1 MAAQRCSPSKLV
13 QIDARRIPFR
23 SYFDVIGIFDVVKH
37 IEDDTTVLAQID
49 KALVPE
55 GVDYSAATSVVVE
68 PG

>member
-1 MAAQRCSPSKLV
+1 MIGL
-13 QIDARRIPFR
+13 
-23 SYFDVIGIFDVVKH
+23 FDVLKH

-55 GVDYSAATSVVVE
+55 GVDYSASASVVVE